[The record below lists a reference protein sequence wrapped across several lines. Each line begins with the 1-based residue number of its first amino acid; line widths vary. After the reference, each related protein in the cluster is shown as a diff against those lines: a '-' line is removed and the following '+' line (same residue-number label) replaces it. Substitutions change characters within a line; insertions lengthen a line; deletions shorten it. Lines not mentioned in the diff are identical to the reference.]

1 MRWLRNLLLAGGAL
15 TLLAAGYL
23 WLTLLSPYGYQ
34 PPEGL
39 PAIDETRSHRVFVYG
54 TLRYGIVRALVIGRT
69 GDPQPAL
76 LPGFQ
81 KQGLDIEPRAD
92 ARTEGLVFEVDA
104 DELRRLDRYERLGIH
119 YDRVRLTLADGTRA
133 WVYRR
138 RNGD

>member
-1 MRWLRNLLLAGGAL
+1 MRRGLLTGGVL
-15 TLLAAGYL
+15 TLATIGYL
-23 WLTLLSPYGYQ
+23 WLVLLSPWGYQ
-34 PPEGL
+34 PPEDL
-39 PAIDETRSHRVFVYG
+39 PVIDETRSHRVFVYG

-69 GDPQPAL
+69 GDPQPAI
-76 LPGFQ
+76 LPGFE

-104 DELRRLDRYERLGIH
+104 DELRRLDRYERLGIR
-119 YDRVRLTLADGTRA
+119 YDRIRSTLADGTQA